1 MNLLCKLMVP
11 WKCAHLF
18 QAQDAFFAFLT
29 RRNRILNALRVI
41 LFVITAIFLFIGYN
55 ADDGGGWSL
64 AAIRNHPYYLLAV
77 LSLVLALG
85 ATLVIAENEKQLP
98 KELHLK

>member
-1 MNLLCKLMVP
+1 MKILCKLMAP

-18 QAQDAFFAFLT
+18 QSQNAFFAFLAK
-29 RRNRILNALRVI
+29 RNRFLNGLRVI
-41 LFVITAIFLFIGYN
+41 LFVITAILLFLGYN

-64 AAIRNHPYYLLAV
+64 AAIRNQPYYLLAV

-98 KELHLK
+98 EELHLK